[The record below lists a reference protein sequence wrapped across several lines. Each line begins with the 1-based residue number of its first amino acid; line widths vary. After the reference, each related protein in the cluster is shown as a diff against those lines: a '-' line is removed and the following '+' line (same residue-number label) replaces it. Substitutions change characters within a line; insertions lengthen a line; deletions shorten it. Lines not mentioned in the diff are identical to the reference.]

1 MTKPASNPFAGVT
14 FSFGAKPQEGGEAGA
29 AKKDEP
35 FKIPAG
41 GFKFAGSSLAGGSSG
56 GFAGFAGGAA
66 RNGGFAGGGL
76 GGGFKEGA
84 GFGALGGGDKASEKV
99 EEPPPPAKP
108 VAHLEKQEAVATGE
122 EGETTVFKGQGRLF
136 EFVPDGKKWAER
148 GKGDV
153 RVNRVGPW
161 SQARIVMRE
170 QAVKRLLLN
179 CNVWPQIQLTVMDGK
194 KGVTFAAQNHLDG
207 EPRADAKPPPTS
219 TFAIRMQPSLVP
231 EFVST
236 VEDAAA
242 KKKIFAPTPQ
252 EVEEAE
258 AGRGKTA
265 GGGEGEAAV

>member
-1 MTKPASNPFAGVT
+1 MAS
-14 FSFGAKPQEGGEAGA
+14 QA
-29 AKKDEP
+29 A
-35 FKIPAG
+35 A
-41 GFKFAGSSLAGGSSG
+41 
-56 GFAGFAGGAA
+56 AGGA
-66 RNGGFAGGGL
+66 
-76 GGGFKEGA
+76 ES
-84 GFGALGGGDKASEKV
+84 D
-99 EEPPPPAKP
+99 
-108 VAHLEKQEAVATGE
+108 GE
-122 EGETTVFKGQGRLF
+122 EGETTVFKGQGKLF

-179 CNVWPQIQLTVMDGK
+179 CNVWPQIKLTVLDGK

-207 EPRADAKPPPTS
+207 EPRADVKPPPTS

-242 KKKIFAPTPQ
+242 KRKVFAPTPQ
-252 EVEEAE
+252 EEAE

>member
-1 MTKPASNPFAGVT
+1 VA
-14 FSFGAKPQEGGEAGA
+14 FSFGAKPREGGEAGA
-29 AKKDEP
+29 AKKGEP
-35 FKIPAG
+35 FQIPPG
-41 GFKFAGSSLAGGSSG
+41 GFKFAGGAQAGGSSG

-66 RNGGFAGGGL
+66 GGGGFAGGGL
-76 GGGFKEGA
+76 GGGFKEGG
-84 GFGALGGGDKASEKV
+84 GFGAVGGGDKPLEKA

-108 VAHLEKQEAVATGE
+108 AAHLEKEEAVATGE

-136 EFVPDGKKWAER
+136 EFIPDGKKWAER

-194 KGVTFAAQNHLDG
+194 RGVTFAAQNHPDG
-207 EPRADAKPPPTS
+207 EPRAGAKAPPTS

-242 KKKIFAPTPQ
+242 KRKVFAPTPR

-258 AGRGKTA
+258 AGGGKAA
-265 GGGEGEAAV
+265 GGGGGEAAV